1 MMMFPNVIYNHA
13 ENQSSMY
20 SSLHKADAFE
30 YQQEQA
36 KNLKNGQAKNG
47 IKTHKRATQDVNK
60 SSSFL
65 PPIKKPT
72 LSQTESNFG
81 LNNRAM
87 LNDFMSSCHQ
97 QANNS
102 LFMNMP
108 GLAQLPGLVNN
119 QVATESLK
127 HLLSTCM
134 DHNTLNAAAVAAAT
148 AALTNKNYL
157 NNYLCSNAFN
167 QFGNQSQMPAQQ
179 NANFLPQLV
188 NNASHTHH
196 PAPFC
201 FDKVKFYYIKKN
213 LGFKLNFI

>member
-20 SSLHKADAFE
+20 SSLHKAEAFE
-30 YQQEQA
+30 YQQDQA
-36 KNLKNGQAKNG
+36 KNLKNGQAKN
-47 IKTHKRATQDVNK
+47 IKTHKRATHDANK
-60 SSSFL
+60 SSNFL

-108 GLAQLPGLVNN
+108 GLAQLPSLVNN
-119 QVATESLK
+119 QAATESLK
-127 HLLSTCM
+127 RLLSTCM
-134 DHNTLNAAAVAAAT
+134 GPNTLNAAAVAAAT

-157 NNYLCSNAFN
+157 NNYLSSNAFSQFAN
-167 QFGNQSQMPAQQ
+167 QPQMPAQQ

-188 NNASHTHH
+188 NNACNQS
-196 PAPFC
+196 PFY
-201 FDKVKFYYIKKN
+201 FDKVKFFY
-213 LGFKLNFI
+213 